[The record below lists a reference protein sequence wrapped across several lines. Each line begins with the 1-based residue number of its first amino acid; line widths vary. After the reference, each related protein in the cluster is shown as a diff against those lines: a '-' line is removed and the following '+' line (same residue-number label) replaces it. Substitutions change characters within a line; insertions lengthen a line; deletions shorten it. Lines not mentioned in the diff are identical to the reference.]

1 MWRIKTMNLK
11 KSASLGILFIGI
23 TGLFGLESV
32 DARSNPTKSTY
43 SQENSRSSSYTIAQ
57 VGNAN
62 NPIYGTWKLTYSVD
76 AIVYESTLEMSGYSG
91 VMRTRY
97 YNPNTQITEVIRQN
111 MALKSIH
118 QGLFII
124 GSNPVH
130 DRTSRKAIDYSPDN
144 FLFSITPDGPVFLT
158 CDRMERCSHVDL
170 EVIK

>member
-23 TGLFGLESV
+23 TGLLGFESV
-32 DARSNPTKSTY
+32 EARSNPNQSTY
-43 SQENSRSSSYTIAQ
+43 STEHSRSSSDTIAQ

-76 AIVYESTLEMSGYSG
+76 AIVYESTLVMSGYSG
-91 VMRTRY
+91 EMRTRY
-97 YNPNTQITEVIRQN
+97 YNPNTQRAEVIRQN
-111 MALKSIH
+111 MALKSIPK
-118 QGLFII
+118 GLFLI

-158 CDRMERCSHVDL
+158 CDRMERCSYVEL

>member
-1 MWRIKTMNLK
+1 MNFKTT
-11 KSASLGILFIGI
+11 ASLGILLIGV
-23 TGLFGLESV
+23 TGLLGLESV
-32 DARSNPTKSTY
+32 NAKNNSENPTKSTD
-43 SQENSRSSSYTIAQ
+43 SYTIAQ

-76 AIVYESTLEMSGYSG
+76 AIVYESTLVMSGYSG

-97 YNPNTQITEVIRQN
+97 YSPNTQRTEVIRQN
-111 MALKSIH
+111 MTLKSVPR
-118 QGLFII
+118 GLFLI

-130 DRTSRKAIDYSPDN
+130 DRTSRKATDYSADN